1 MITKD
6 SARDLLHVEEWLEVA
21 REIVANGREAY
32 DGSRVLQEAGDSV
45 MMKIGE
51 AANRLDRAGVL
62 PDGVHWPQ
70 AIDNRNELLHRYDM
84 INRDVAW
91 NTLSASLPELGAALE
106 ELFAAAH
113 QVVLLPGDGKATGPT
128 HVGSRFSREI

>member
-1 MITKD
+1 MITKG
-6 SARDLLHVEEWLEVA
+6 SAKDLLHVEEWLEVA
-21 REIVANGREAY
+21 REIVGEGRDSY
-32 DGSRVLQEAGDSV
+32 NGSRVLKEAGDSV

-84 INRDVAW
+84 INRDIAW
-91 NTLSASLPELGAALE
+91 NTLSDSLPELGAALE

-113 QVVLLPGDGKATGPT
+113 QVVLLPGDGTATGPSQ
-128 HVGSRFSREI
+128 VGPKFSRDI

>member
-6 SARDLLHVEEWLEVA
+6 SAKDLLHVEEWLEVA
-21 REIVANGREAY
+21 REIVSKGRDAY

-62 PDGVHWPQ
+62 SDGVHWPH

-84 INRDVAW
+84 INRDIAW

-113 QVVLLPGDGKATGPT
+113 QVVLLPGDGKATGP
-128 HVGSRFSREI
+128 SRGVPGFSREI